1 MIISITGGTGFIGRR
16 LVQKH
21 LARGDVVRVLSRRD
35 HSGSGLPD
43 STKLY
48 SGDLSVSRRL
58 SSFVEDADILYHC
71 AGEIRD
77 ISLMSLVHVDGTM
90 RLIEAA
96 TGQIGR
102 WVQISSVGAYGR
114 RRDGVITEQT
124 ELMPIGIYETS
135 KVESENLVRQ
145 AALRGAFEHVI
156 LRPSN
161 VYSTE
166 MVNQSLFDLILI
178 IQCGLFFYIG
188 KPRAIMNYIHIDNVV
203 EALLLCGANPS
214 ANGQTYNVSDYRPI
228 EQFVATIADA
238 LKIST
243 PQLRLPEFPMRM
255 VAKLLGIIPKFP
267 LSEARIDAL
276 TGRAIYLNEKIES
289 ELGYRHVVTME
300 AGLIEIVKFLQR
312 KSER

>member
-203 EALLLCGANPS
+203 EIRVLMVRHIMFQIIAL
-214 ANGQTYNVSDYRPI
+214 
-228 EQFVATIADA
+228 
-238 LKIST
+238 
-243 PQLRLPEFPMRM
+243 
-255 VAKLLGIIPKFP
+255 
-267 LSEARIDAL
+267 
-276 TGRAIYLNEKIES
+276 
-289 ELGYRHVVTME
+289 
-300 AGLIEIVKFLQR
+300 
-312 KSER
+312 